1 MNVMSTQHECLKRI
15 APFLFSRI
23 KGQDS
28 IIERVSSVLLRGELG
43 LCEDDRPKG
52 SFLFVGPTGVGKT
65 ELTLSFS
72 EFLFG
77 PDKVIRF
84 DMSEYQN
91 QSSVGILLGQNANER
106 GTLGRELERVS
117 TGTLLFDEIEKAH
130 PLVLDL
136 FLQILDPGRITLA
149 TGETKY
155 LNQYYIVFTS
165 NIGAA
170 EAMRMEHVPY
180 STLERTVTNRVRE
193 TLRPELVG
201 RVNEL
206 LVFQKLSTE
215 VQKKICDLKI
225 AVELRR
231 LNEKGYELT
240 TSPAVRNFL
249 IRVGYSKYQGARP
262 MRDAIHR
269 HIRGA
274 LAAAILKDGKK
285 NGLIDVDTSGKKLV
299 LI

>member
-1 MNVMSTQHECLKRI
+1 MYVMPAQHASLKQI
-15 APFLFSRI
+15 EPFLFSRI
-23 KGQDS
+23 KGQDP
-28 IIERVSSVLLRGELG
+28 IIERVNSVLIRGELG
-43 LCEDDRPKG
+43 LCDNDRPKG
-52 SFLFVGPTGVGKT
+52 SFLFAGPTGVGKT

-91 QSSVGILLGQNANER
+91 QSSVGILLGQNASER
-106 GTLGRELERVS
+106 GVLGKELGRVS
-117 TGTLLFDEIEKAH
+117 AGTLLFDEIEKAH

-149 TGETKY
+149 TGETRF
-155 LNQYYIVFTS
+155 LNQFYIVFTS

-193 TLRPELVG
+193 SLRPELVG
-201 RVNEL
+201 RINEL

-215 VQKKICDLKI
+215 VQKEICDLKI
-225 AVELRR
+225 AVELSR
-231 LNEKGYELT
+231 LNKKGYELSV
-240 TSPAVRNFL
+240 SPAARNFL
-249 IRVGYSKYQGARP
+249 LRMGYSKYQGARP
-262 MRDAIHR
+262 MRDAIHS
-269 HIRGA
+269 HIQGA
-274 LAAAILKDGKK
+274 LAAAILKDGRKT
-285 NGLIDVDTSGKKLV
+285 GLIDIDTTEKKLV